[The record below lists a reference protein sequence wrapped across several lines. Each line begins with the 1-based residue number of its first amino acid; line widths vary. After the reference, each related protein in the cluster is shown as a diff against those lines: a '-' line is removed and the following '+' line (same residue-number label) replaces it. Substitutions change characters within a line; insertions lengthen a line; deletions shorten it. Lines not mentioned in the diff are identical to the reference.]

1 MIKNDAL
8 LNEEMD
14 PRLMVEKL
22 KRDIVLLKE
31 ELAMATGEQRTDAL
45 SQEEIDRCVVL
56 RLWNKHSIKNTLKVD
71 TFLTCVLSLRHNPE
85 SIL

>member
-22 KRDIVLLKE
+22 KREIGLLKE
-31 ELAMATGEQRTDAL
+31 ELAMATGEQRTDSL
-45 SQEEIDRCVVL
+45 TDEEL
-56 RLWNKHSIKNTLKVD
+56 
-71 TFLTCVLSLRHNPE
+71 E
-85 SIL
+85 G